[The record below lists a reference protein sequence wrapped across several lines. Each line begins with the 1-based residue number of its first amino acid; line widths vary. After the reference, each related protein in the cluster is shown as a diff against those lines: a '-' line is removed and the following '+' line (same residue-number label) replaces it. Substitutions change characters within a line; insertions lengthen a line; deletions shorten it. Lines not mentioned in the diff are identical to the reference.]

1 MYVCGSQHPHITHTC
16 ICKFAHNST
25 VTYSVTYTLSHSLSH
40 THTHKRTCARSFP
53 RSLSTRMMQ
62 TLIILRSHLIF
73 SANTPPPLPCLFL
86 SCPLYPFSHL
96 HNIRRR
102 IAVLFYSTFS
112 FLFFSFL
119 FFSFLFFSF
128 QRLRL
133 RKRLRTDSFRKC
145 MCCVEIM
152 GSSVFLVLLQMYR
165 PLSRM

>member
-62 TLIILRSHLIF
+62 TLIILRSPLIF
-73 SANTPPPLPCLFL
+73 YANTPPPPPLPFPFLPPVPLF
-86 SCPLYPFSHL
+86 SPAQHSSSHCCSF
-96 HNIRRR
+96 
-102 IAVLFYSTFS
+102 LFYFFFS

-119 FFSFLFFSF
+119 FFSFLFFSAPASTEKAKDRF
-128 QRLRL
+128 
-133 RKRLRTDSFRKC
+133 
-145 MCCVEIM
+145 I
-152 GSSVFLVLLQMYR
+152 
-165 PLSRM
+165 P